1 MAAQVDI
8 FNYALT
14 VLGAQTVS
22 SPTENSKNARACLA
36 VYDMVRLSELR
47 KAPGWNFAIS
57 MAKLAPNPI
66 RPLFDRA
73 YAFPL
78 PADFLSLLTPF
89 PERNWPDRDWVIQEG
104 QIFTDTVRHSVGT
117 PYFNLQPPY
126 PPFFNFILSIPSFA
140 GVGAVYTDGVNAFT
154 VLQPIFGG
162 TILATFGAGPNPIL
176 SGVLTLVS
184 GTGDP
189 SIAFTAWVTPPP
201 PSGPII
207 VSTPHLDIRY
217 IQDVTDTTKF
227 DPCFVVALACKLA
240 YTISDSITQSNAKMQ
255 EASKKYEAAI
265 LDAKRMNAFDDVS
278 EQFPQDLY
286 HTIRF

>member
-1 MAAQVDI
+1 MSAQVDI

-14 VLGAQTVS
+14 ILGAQTVS

-36 VYDMVRLSELR
+36 VYDMVRMAELR
-47 KAPGWNFAIS
+47 KPPGWNFAIG
-57 MAKLAPNPI
+57 MAKLAPNVV

-104 QIFTDTVRHSVGT
+104 QIFTNDVRHRVNT
-117 PYFNLQPPY
+117 PFFNIQPPY
-126 PPFFNFILSIPSFA
+126 PPFFNFLLLNPAFA
-140 GVGAVYTDGVNAFT
+140 GVGAVYTDGTNTFT
-154 VLQPIFGG
+154 VLNSLFGG
-162 TILATFGAGPNPIL
+162 NILKTFGIVNPIL
-176 SGVLTLVS
+176 TGTLTLV
-184 GTGDP
+184 TGIGDATIP
-189 SIAFTAWVTPPP
+189 FASWDTPPP
-201 PSGPII
+201 PVGPP
-207 VSTPHLDIRY
+207 SFSEPHLDIRY
-217 IQDVTDTTKF
+217 VQNITDTTKF
-227 DPCFVVALACKLA
+227 DPLFVVALACKIA

-255 EASKKYEAAI
+255 EASKKYDAAI
-265 LDAKRMNAFDDVS
+265 LDAKRANAFEDVS